1 VIEGARRVLAL
12 SPHPD
17 DAELGAGGTI
27 RRLVDAGADVHI
39 ARFSDCAGSLGE
51 EASQALIAE
60 SVNAASV
67 LGAKGTHFGTFA
79 VRYFQANRQVV
90 LDWICKLRGDVQPD
104 LVFVHS
110 AGDRHQDHF
119 VVRDEAL
126 RAFRCTVLGYE
137 TPWSNDRFR
146 QQLLVRLTEEQIAAK
161 VESCAVYK
169 TQSGRAYM
177 DPDVIRGLARVRGMQ
192 CSTRYAEAF
201 EVLRAVE

>member
-1 VIEGARRVLAL
+1 MIAGARRVLAL

-27 RRLVDAGADVHI
+27 RRLVDAGAEVHI
-39 ARFSDCAGSLGE
+39 ARFSDCLGSLGE

-60 SVNAASV
+60 SIAAAEV
-67 LGAKGTHFGTFA
+67 LGAKSTHFGTFA
-79 VRYFQANRQVV
+79 VRYFQSSRQLV
-90 LDWICKLRGDVQPD
+90 LDWICKLRADMQPD

-146 QQLLVRLTEEQIAAK
+146 QQLLVRLSESHVEAK
-161 VESCAVYK
+161 VAACSAYN
-169 TQSGRAYM
+169 TQAGRAYM
-177 DPDVIRGLARVRGMQ
+177 DPEVIRGLARVRGMQ